1 MITMLEKNHP
11 SVVRKVRGTFNKRRG
26 EYPPSPRDLTEARQ
40 RGVTFGHFVYA
51 RSPDLAPAS
60 PVIRVLFTGT
70 RICEARS
77 VSFTA
82 DGVVPAYVITIKGKS

>member
-1 MITMLEKNHP
+1 MSTMLEKNHP
-11 SVVRKVRGTFNKRRG
+11 SVVKNARGTFIKRRG

-51 RSPDLAPAS
+51 RLPDLAPAS

-70 RICEARS
+70 RICEARG
-77 VSFTA
+77 VYFTA
-82 DGVVPAYVITIKGKS
+82 DGVVPTDAIVGKGKS